1 MRIDY
6 ICNTLGKVP
15 MYGLTITNN
24 IETEYISQEEEI
36 ELFRK
41 FEY

>member
-24 IETEYISQEEEI
+24 INDTYITQEQEI
-36 ELFRK
+36 ELYRR